1 MKSDEERISF
11 VLRFMQTDLN
21 GLREGDWLNLRED
34 VMTFLGWSPR
44 WREQITLEG
53 VGSIKEEVSNVL
65 GGTARTFAPH
75 APGGW
80 EAQLPRMLLYGGVQK
95 EDVFRL
101 IDRGRKGFALGVERV
116 RFLFFDVSEPG
127 KTRVLVGTSLEEDGS
142 LSTAAL
148 QDAFLFSLLT
158 TLSRL
163 DITYLRRCPVCS
175 RFFYAEHG
183 RQIFCTPQCAS
194 RAGTKRFRAKHKEK
208 ENERGRRNYETK
220 VKKKLGSNVQVGKR
234 VNAQQ
239 GRKEQ

>member
-11 VLRFMQTDLN
+11 VLRFVQTDLD

-34 VMTFLGWSPR
+34 VVTFLGWSPR
-44 WREQITLEG
+44 WREQITREG
-53 VGSIKEEVSNVL
+53 VRSVKEKVSEVL
-65 GGTARTFAPH
+65 GGIARAFAPYT
-75 APGGW
+75 PGDQ
-80 EAQLPRMLLYGGVQK
+80 ETHLPRQLSYRVQK
-95 EDVFRL
+95 EDALRL
-101 IDRGRKGFALGVERV
+101 VDRGKKGFALGVERV
-116 RFLFFDVSEPG
+116 RLLFFDMSEPG
-127 KTRVLVGTSLEEDGS
+127 KTRILIETSLEEDGS
-142 LSTAAL
+142 LGTAAL
-148 QDAFLFSLLT
+148 RDAFLFSLLT

-220 VKKKLGSNVQVGKR
+220 VRKKLGPNVQVGKR